1 AGEVRIFHA
10 GTTSTEAGLVT
21 SGGRVLNIVG
31 IGTDVAAARDTAYAA
46 AGKIEFDG
54 KHFRTDI
61 GERVG

>member
-1 AGEVRIFHA
+1 M
-10 GTTSTEAGLVT
+10 VT